1 MDRRS
6 AIKTISAVSAASVL
20 PKFSWANTKKSQLK
34 VGLIGCSGR
43 GLGAVD
49 NMLEAA
55 EGKVKSVAIADLFED
70 RL

>member
-1 MDRRS
+1 MDRRD
-6 AIKTISAVSAASVL
+6 AIKTISAVSAASIL
-20 PKFSWANTKKSQLK
+20 PQFSWANTKKSQLK

-55 EGKVKSVAIADLFED
+55 ENGLN
-70 RL
+70 